1 MRRSGRTIV
10 SRASAVVLT
19 LIGILSI
26 GACNDEATTPTVAPV
41 GAQVI
46 KVSGDAQSDTV
57 AQTLPQ
63 PLVVQVNDAT
73 GHPVAGV
80 NVGFAAG
87 VESGSVGSPAAV
99 TNASGQAQ
107 TTWTLGT
114 VAGGQTASA
123 TVGTLP
129 ALSFTATATP
139 GAPAI
144 VAKQAG
150 DSQTAVSGQAVAV
163 RPAVIVRD
171 GFNNLTPGAA
181 VTFAASAGNG
191 VVVGAA
197 QTTSASGIATVGS
210 WTLGN
215 TPGTDTLTATVAG
228 SGITD
233 NPAVFTAT
241 SQTAR
246 VVVAYAGNN
255 QKGLVGYRVN
265 QRPAVR
271 VTDAGSNAVAG
282 AAVTFTI
289 GVGGGSLT
297 NGVATTNANGIA
309 QVGSWTLGAT
319 PGTNTMTATVAGPG
333 TSGNPVTFAD
343 TGKTADYDIQLTYYG
358 PTPTPAA
365 QTAFNAAVAKWE
377 SVIYQ
382 HVGAPNSVNLPA
394 NGCNSGQPAVVQ
406 TVTDVVILATLDSI
420 DGPSGILGFAG
431 PCVTRMNG
439 LALVGVM
446 VFDSADIAN
455 LSSGTLNAVILH
467 EMGHVLG
474 FGTAW
479 GTCRQ
484 LSSSPP
490 GGIQDTYFGC
500 PKARAAFDSI
510 GGTNYSGGTK
520 VPVENCGTSPYVSPL
535 CGSGTVNSHWR
546 EVVFNN
552 ELMTGYI
559 NSGINPFSVLS
570 IAAQEDLGYTV
581 NYAAAD
587 AYTRVFMAPPMEGT
601 PPLSLGDDIRHGPIY
616 VVDAAGTVVRVILN
630 R

>member
-1 MRRSGRTIV
+1 MV

-129 ALSFTATATP
+129 TLSFTATATP

-246 VVVAYAGNN
+246 VVVAHAGNN

-319 PGTNTMTATVAGPG
+319 PGTNTMTATIAGPG

-394 NGCNSGQPAVVQ
+394 NGSVPGQPAVVQ
-406 TVTDVVILATLDSI
+406 TVTDLVILATLDSI
-420 DGPSGILGFAG
+420 DGPSGILGICG
-431 PCVTRMNG
+431 PMRHANERPGVGRSHG
-439 LALVGVM
+439 LRFGRYRNHEQRYVERGHSARDGARARVRDSVGYLQAALVQPSGG
-446 VFDSADIAN
+446 DS
-455 LSSGTLNAVILH
+455 
-467 EMGHVLG
+467 GHVLRLPEG
-474 FGTAW
+474 AGCIRLYRRHQLFRRNQGAGRKLWHITLCLPAVRL
-479 GTCRQ
+479 GHRQ
-484 LSSSPP
+484 QPLA
-490 GGIQDTYFGC
+490 GGGVQQ
-500 PKARAAFDSI
+500 RADDGVYQQRHQPVQCSI
-510 GGTNYSGGTK
+510 H
-520 VPVENCGTSPYVSPL
+520 
-535 CGSGTVNSHWR
+535 CGSGGSWLHRGT
-546 EVVFNN
+546 
-552 ELMTGYI
+552 T
-559 NSGINPFSVLS
+559 
-570 IAAQEDLGYTV
+570 
-581 NYAAAD
+581 AAAD

-601 PPLSLGDDIRHGPIY
+601 PPLSWATTSVTAPFTWWIPRGPWF
-616 VVDAAGTVVRVILN
+616 V
-630 R
+630 